1 MKILEKLSLQYKYFI
16 GLITFI
22 AILYLRSPELLKY
35 GRYFAEEGSIFWS
48 YSLRH
53 GYLDTLLFVDIMT
66 GYFSF
71 NTNIQILFTKFLNI
85 NLGPLF
91 TTWSSLFIGL
101 MPSLFFFKLNENILE
116 EKVLL
121 LQSFILL
128 TLPSLNFLEVF
139 ANSINSKTYLGV
151 TTFIIL
157 NYGIKN
163 KKYLKIQ
170 NLVIF
175 IGFLS
180 SYYSLILLPAFLIKG
195 LYEKNKNIIPILTS
209 GIIASFVH
217 INILFFSL
225 SNNLLYEDKFQ
236 NKGSLTYI
244 FEVFNGSVL
253 INLVGEKY
261 FKNEFLSKF
270 SILAM
275 LIIIYFVIYKKI
287 PFKEYYLIIISFFLE
302 LILLYF
308 GQIGLEFNQRYA
320 VVISTIFMFL
330 IFHIFNYVKN
340 NLRYITL
347 YFLITLVL
355 FTHQQSLYFIECTE
369 FCYYWPDQIEDA
381 QMGLI
386 NDYVHWPL
394 GEGEPYW
401 STSIEYPK
409 VNPSPFQIE
418 ILKQEYFLFSE
429 ITLINIIK
437 ANLTT
442 LFS

>member
-1 MKILEKLSLQYKYFI
+1 MKIFERLSLQFKYFI

-22 AILYLRSPELLKY
+22 AILYLRSPELLNY

-53 GYLDTLLFVDIMT
+53 GYLDTLFFVDIMT

-71 NTNIQILFTKFLNI
+71 NTNIQILITKFLNL
-85 NLGPLF
+85 NLGPIF

-101 MPSLFFFKLNENILE
+101 MPSLVFFKLNEHILE
-116 EKVLL
+116 EKKLL

-157 NYGIKN
+157 NYGLKN
-163 KKYLKIQ
+163 KRYLKIQ
-170 NLVIF
+170 NLIIF

-180 SYYSLILLPAFLIKG
+180 SYYSLILLPAFFIKG
-195 LYEKNKNIIPILTS
+195 IYDKNKNIIPILTS
-209 GIIASFVH
+209 GIVASFVH
-217 INILFFSL
+217 VNILFFSL

-236 NKGSLTYI
+236 SKGSLNYI
-244 FEVFNGSVL
+244 FEVFNGSIL

-261 FKNEFLSKF
+261 FKNEILSIF
-270 SILAM
+270 SILISIVI
-275 LIIIYFVIYKKI
+275 LYFVIYKKI
-287 PFKEYYLIIISFFLE
+287 PFREYYLIIISFFLE

-308 GQIGLEFNQRYA
+308 GQIGIEFNQRYA

-330 IFHIFNYVKN
+330 VFHILSYLKN
-340 NLRYITL
+340 NLRYL
-347 YFLITLVL
+347 AVYFLISLIL
-355 FTHQQSLYFIECTE
+355 FTHQQSLYFIDCGE
-369 FCYYWPDQIEDA
+369 FCYYWPNQIEDA
-381 QMGLI
+381 HVGII

-401 STSIEYPK
+401 TTNIKTPK
-409 VNPSPFQIE
+409 VNPSPFQQE
-418 ILKQEYFLFSE
+418 ILKQDYFLFSE
-429 ITLINIIK
+429 ITLTEIIK
-437 ANLTT
+437 ANLTK